1 MINTTQSLNDEQK
14 VALDRINATEK
25 LHEKLPTMLVAVSA

>member
-25 LHEKLPTMLVAVSA
+25 LHEKLPPMSN